1 MRARWVA
8 LATLPVAL
16 AIVATAFL
24 AHRQP
29 MPSGSNAVHAM
40 IDGQALT
47 LDLATST
54 AQREQG
60 LGGRAGLDPMQG
72 MLFVFAKDGT
82 YSFWMKDMRFSIDI
96 VWLDA
101 AGRIVFAAEDVAP
114 QSYPAIITPRTKARY
129 VLEVSAGYMRAH
141 GISVGDTV
149 TFTEPVPRSTE

>member
-1 MRARWVA
+1 
-8 LATLPVAL
+8 
-16 AIVATAFL
+16 
-24 AHRQP
+24 
-29 MPSGSNAVHAM
+29 
-40 IDGQALT
+40 
-47 LDLATST
+47 
-54 AQREQG
+54 
-60 LGGRAGLDPMQG
+60 MQG